1 MRYATS
7 MAAGLAMLVVG
18 LGTARAEAASSVGVT
33 TGELAQTCSDTR
45 NEAATG
51 YCRGFMTG
59 AGQYNADMTASRGGD
74 APLFC
79 LPSPS
84 PTLEAAQASFAAWAQ
99 ANPQYAGERAVDGL
113 MRWAAATYPCPM
125 VPRSTAGARRP

>member
-18 LGTARAEAASSVGVT
+18 LGTARAETASSVGVT
-33 TGELAQTCSDTR
+33 TGDLAKACSDTQ

-59 AGQYNADMTASRGGD
+59 VGQYSADMTGGRGRD
-74 APLFC
+74 SPIFC

-84 PTLEAAQASFAAWAQ
+84 PTLETAQASFAAWAQ
-99 ANPQYAGERAVDGL
+99 ANPQYASERAADGL
-113 MRWAAATYPCPM
+113 MRWAATTYPCPT
-125 VPRSTAGARRP
+125 VPRSAGARRP